1 MRVVVGKRCEG
12 PCPSC
17 TVCDPAFVAPSAD
30 DVIRT
35 VGDAAE
41 VTLGGGDATR
51 WPGLEAFLSAKR
63 GRVRLEAPLTAF
75 SGSNAAR
82 LARLGVAEA
91 IVLIDVSQLE
101 RTRDDEVVAR
111 VAEIERQGL
120 PVTPRLCAR
129 PVAFG
134 RLAAITEALA
144 PG

>member
-17 TVCDPAFVAPSAD
+17 TVCDSSFVAPSAD

-35 VGDAAE
+35 AGDARE

-63 GRVRLEAPLTAF
+63 SRVHLEAPLAAF

-82 LARLGVAEA
+82 LARLGVTEA
-91 IVLIDVSQLE
+91 IVLIDVSRLELE
-101 RTRDDEVVAR
+101 RTRDEQVVTR

-120 PVTPRLCAR
+120 TVSPRLCAR
-129 PVAFG
+129 P
-134 RLAAITEALA
+134 
-144 PG
+144 